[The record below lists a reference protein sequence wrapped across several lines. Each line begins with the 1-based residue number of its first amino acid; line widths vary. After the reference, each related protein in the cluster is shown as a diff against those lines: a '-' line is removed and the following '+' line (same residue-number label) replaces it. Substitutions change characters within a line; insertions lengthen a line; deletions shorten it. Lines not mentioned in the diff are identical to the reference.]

1 MVVKSFNLKCYIG
14 ILHTSLEIVAVS
26 NPRKYPKR
34 EQWKYE
40 ILYQLFGRGMP
51 ASAMRCAW
59 KYIMFELYCVAIDH
73 KLFQS
78 LN

>member
-1 MVVKSFNLKCYIG
+1 MIIKLFDWKCYIG
-14 ILHTSLEIVAVS
+14 IFHTSLEIVAVS

-51 ASAMRCAW
+51 ASAMRCAL
-59 KYIMFELYCVAIDH
+59 KYIMFNYIV
-73 KLFQS
+73 
-78 LN
+78 